1 MTQYSVF
8 HLCVQQAVGIAV
20 EFCSHITRDYVT
32 CLKATRL
39 ERAEAALIH
48 MGSSVLSGITLTKLG
63 GIVVLAFSKSQL
75 FQVFYFRM
83 YFGIV
88 LFGASHGLI
97 FLPVFLSYFGT
108 LLLFWFC
115 TKTICVVKRG
125 LSVNQKFNLQ

>member
-8 HLCVQQAVGIAV
+8 HVCVQQAVGIAV
-20 EFCSHITRDYVT
+20 EFCSHITRDFVM

-108 LLLFWFC
+108 LLFWFC
-115 TKTICVVKRG
+115 SKKIC
-125 LSVNQKFNLQ
+125 S